1 MASLYETGSFIW
13 SEFPDSAVTFK
24 HNPKT
29 PKTAKTGFCKLLG
42 HSSAYKKADGFT
54 QILQNMTLLLRSA
67 KSATKNSL
75 KKKLIQYLL
84 LGQNGFQLGKATKVK
99 Y

>member
-1 MASLYETGSFIW
+1 M
-13 SEFPDSAVTFK
+13 V
-24 HNPKT
+24 H
-29 PKTAKTGFCKLLG
+29 
-42 HSSAYKKADGFT
+42 GFT

-67 KSATKNSL
+67 NSATKNSL
-75 KKKLIQYLL
+75 QEKLIQYLL